1 MTFAYPFVLLALAVP
16 IFLIVFQWRNHAR
29 SLALPFDHQ
38 DTPHSK
44 WLARLL
50 NVVNIFP
57 ALILAAA
64 VLLLAGPR
72 RFERPK
78 SEREMTNIQF
88 CLDVSGSMTATFGGK
103 DRYEVAMDSLN
114 EFLTYRKGDS
124 FSLMIFGDHHL
135 RWVPLTT
142 DVSAF
147 RFAPPFLHPNKLPRW
162 FSGGTSIGKALKQS
176 EKYLITAETGDRM
189 IILLSDGQSSDLY
202 DGNDVKIAQS
212 LRENNIRVYTVHIG
226 GGAAP
231 PEVSVISSITG
242 GETFA
247 AGDPAALQSVFRRID
262 EMQQADMKRLTPDP
276 VDYYQPF
283 VITALSLSGVY
294 LLTLFGLRYT
304 PW

>member
-1 MTFAYPFVLLALAVP
+1 MTFAYPYLLLVLALP
-16 IFLIVFQWRNHAR
+16 IFLIVFQWRNHV
-29 SLALPFDHQ
+29 SPLALPFDYQ
-38 DTPHSK
+38 DTKHAK

-50 NVVNIFP
+50 NLVNTIP
-57 ALILAAA
+57 ALILAVAI
-64 VLLLAGPR
+64 LLLAGPR

-88 CLDVSGSMTATFGGK
+88 CLDVSGSMVTPFGGK
-103 DRYEVAMDSLN
+103 DRYEVAMESLN
-114 EFLTYRKGDS
+114 EFLTYRKGDA
-124 FSLMIFGDHHL
+124 FSLMVFGGHQL

-147 RFAPPFLHPNKLPRW
+147 RFAAPFLHPSTLPPW
-162 FSGGTSIGKALKQS
+162 FDGGTYIGKALKQS
-176 EKYLITAETGDRM
+176 EKYLITAEKGDRM
-189 IILLSDGQSSDLY
+189 IILLSDGQSFDLF

-212 LRENNIRVYTVHIG
+212 LKENNITVYTVHIG

-247 AGDPAALQSVFRRID
+247 AGDPAALQAVFRSID
-262 EMQQADMKRLTPDP
+262 AMQQAELKRLTPDP
-276 VDYYQPF
+276 VDYYYPF
-283 VITALSLSGVY
+283 VVTGLSLAGVY